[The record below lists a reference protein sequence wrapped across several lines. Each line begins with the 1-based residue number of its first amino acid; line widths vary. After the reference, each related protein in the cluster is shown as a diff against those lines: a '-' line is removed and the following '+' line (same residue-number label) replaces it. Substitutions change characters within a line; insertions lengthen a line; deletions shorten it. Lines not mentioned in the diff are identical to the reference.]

1 LLRSIT
7 RFVTF
12 ISCEC
17 GETIDAPSSL
27 AWGAHAHGARL
38 ISRGNGMEKPATGY

>member
-1 LLRSIT
+1 MRDRYAWRVGLLRSIT

-27 AWGAHAHGARL
+27 ACA
-38 ISRGNGMEKPATGY
+38 P